1 MPGKPREAA
10 FVADQVPR
18 RQLARRLYGAW
29 EEERRRIA
37 GELHDSVG
45 GQLTGVE
52 IMAALL
58 HKRLQKESSPHA
70 AAAQELLENLREV
83 HVRLRA
89 VSRGLL
95 PVEDDPHGLMSA
107 LRRLTSMSDE
117 LDGIRCRFVCDEE
130 VEISDPCVATSLYQ
144 VAEEALRN
152 AGRRSG
158 PGEVAV
164 ELARAGGEITL
175 TVHDPRASL
184 ADASANGR
192 GRGLESMARR
202 VDLIGGRLEI
212 EPAEP
217 AGTLLRCIV
226 PATDGPA

>member
-10 FVADQVPR
+10 VVADPVPR
-18 RQLARRLYGAW
+18 RQLARRLYDAW

-58 HKRLQKESSPHA
+58 YKRLQKESSPHA
-70 AAAQELLENLREV
+70 TAAKELLENLREV

-95 PVEDDPHGLMSA
+95 PVEDDPRGLMSA
-107 LRRLTSMSDE
+107 LRRLTSMYDD
-117 LDGIRCRFVCDEE
+117 LDGVRCRFVCDEE
-130 VEISDPCVATSLYQ
+130 VEVYDPCAATSLYQ

-152 AGRRSG
+152 AGRRAG
-158 PGEVAV
+158 PGEVGV
-164 ELARAGGEITL
+164 ELACSGGEITL
-175 TVHDPRASL
+175 TVRHHGASL
-184 ADASANGR
+184 ADPSANG
-192 GRGLESMARR
+192 GGMGLESMAGRI
-202 VDLIGGRLEI
+202 DLVGGRLEI
-212 EPAEP
+212 EPGAP

-226 PATDGPA
+226 PAMDEPV